1 MKRRDFIKLMA
12 GAAAV
17 LPVAARAQQGALP
30 VIGYLS
36 AGAPESGAASLGA
49 FRKGLSEIGFAEGR
63 NVSIEYRWGNSF
75 DRMAEL
81 TADLIS
87 RRVAVIAAMG
97 ATSARTSKAAT
108 AAIPIVFQTAG
119 DPVQLGLVASL
130 NRPSGNVTGVTSMG
144 GEITGKRLRILHELL
159 PRAARFAML
168 VDPMGLVADSSIAEV
183 QRAALSIARQVDVI
197 PATTNREIEEAFAGL
212 VQRRTDALL
221 LTSGTLLTNR
231 RVQIVSLAA
240 HHHLPTLHTQR
251 DAVEIGGLMSYG
263 PDAADAYRQVGL
275 YTGRILKGEKPAD
288 LPVMQPTKF
297 EFVINLQTARLLG
310 LTVPPTLLALADEV
324 IE

>member
-36 AGAPESGAASLGA
+36 AGASGAASLGA

-87 RRVAVIAAMG
+87 RRVAVIAAIG

-144 GEITGKRLRILHELL
+144 GEITGNGSGFCTNCCHAPRASQCSLIQWALLQIPASPRCRGQLCPLPGRLTLFPPPPTARSKRLL
-159 PRAARFAML
+159 RA
-168 VDPMGLVADSSIAEV
+168 SCS
-183 QRAALSIARQVDVI
+183 DV
-197 PATTNREIEEAFAGL
+197 
-212 VQRRTDALL
+212 
-221 LTSGTLLTNR
+221 
-231 RVQIVSLAA
+231 
-240 HHHLPTLHTQR
+240 PTL
-251 DAVEIGGLMSYG
+251 S
-263 PDAADAYRQVGL
+263 
-275 YTGRILKGEKPAD
+275 
-288 LPVMQPTKF
+288 F
-297 EFVINLQTARLLG
+297 
-310 LTVPPTLLALADEV
+310 
-324 IE
+324 